1 MTSSYKENLKSAL
14 KLYFILG
21 SVNCMERSP
30 SKVLSEAIEGGIT
43 MFQFREKGKDALTG
57 SEKYALAEE
66 LQDICKKADIPFIVN
81 DDIELALALNAD
93 GIHIGQDD
101 EPAGKV
107 RERMKDKILGISVHN
122 MKEAGQA
129 IAAGADYFGVG
140 PIFPTSTKKDT
151 NDVQGVKIIS
161 EFRTN
166 GITIPIVGIG
176 GITGENAA
184 SVIEAGA
191 DGVSIIS
198 AISQAENIQL
208 AAKRIRENIFIYRT
222 KIK

>member
-21 SVNCMERSP
+21 SENCMGRSP

-101 EPAGKV
+101 EPAG
-107 RERMKDKILGISVHN
+107 R
-122 MKEAGQA
+122 
-129 IAAGADYFGVG
+129 FGKG
-140 PIFPTSTKKDT
+140 
-151 NDVQGVKIIS
+151 
-161 EFRTN
+161 
-166 GITIPIVGIG
+166 
-176 GITGENAA
+176 
-184 SVIEAGA
+184 
-191 DGVSIIS
+191 
-198 AISQAENIQL
+198 
-208 AAKRIRENIFIYRT
+208 
-222 KIK
+222 

>member
-1 MTSSYKENLKSAL
+1 MTSSYKENLKRAL

-21 SVNCMERSP
+21 SANCMGRSP

-43 MFQFREKGKDALTG
+43 MFQFREKGTGALTG
-57 SEKYALAEE
+57 SEKYGLAEE
-66 LQDICKKADIPFIVN
+66 LQNICKKASIPFIVN
-81 DDIELALALNAD
+81 DDIELALALHAD

-101 EPAGKV
+101 EPAQLV
-107 RERMKDKILGISVHN
+107 RERMKGKILGISVHN
-122 MKEAGQA
+122 MKEAQQA
-129 IAAGADYFGVG
+129 ISVGADYFGVG
-140 PIFPTSTKKDT
+140 PIFPTSTKEDT
-151 NDVQGVKIIS
+151 NDVQGVKVIS

-176 GITGENAA
+176 GITSENAA

-191 DGVSIIS
+191 DGVSVIT
-198 AISQAENIQL
+198 AISQAENVQI
-208 AAKRIRENIFIYRT
+208 AASRIRENISIHGT

>member
-1 MTSSYKENLKSAL
+1 MTSSYKGNLKRAL

-21 SVNCMERSP
+21 SANCMGRSP
-30 SKVLSEAIEGGIT
+30 SKILTEAIEGGIT
-43 MFQFREKGKDALTG
+43 MFQFREKGTGALTG
-57 SEKYALAEE
+57 SEKYGLAEE
-66 LQDICKKADIPFIVN
+66 LQNICKKASIPFIVN
-81 DDIELALALNAD
+81 DDIELALALHAD

-101 EPAGKV
+101 EPAQLV
-107 RERMKDKILGISVHN
+107 RERMKGKILGISVHN
-122 MKEAGQA
+122 MKEAQQA
-129 IAAGADYFGVG
+129 ISVGADYFGVG
-140 PIFPTSTKKDT
+140 PIFPTSTKEDT
-151 NDVQGVKIIS
+151 NDVQGVKVIS

-191 DGVSIIS
+191 DGVSVIT
-198 AISQAENIQL
+198 AISQAENVQI
-208 AAKRIRENIFIYRT
+208 AASRIRENISSHGT

>member
-1 MTSSYKENLKSAL
+1 MTSSYKENLKRAL

-21 SVNCMERSP
+21 SANCMGRSP

-43 MFQFREKGKDALTG
+43 MFQFREKGTGALTG
-57 SEKYALAEE
+57 SEKYGLAEE
-66 LQDICKKADIPFIVN
+66 LQNICKKASIPFIVN
-81 DDIELALALNAD
+81 DDIELALALHAD

-101 EPAGKV
+101 EPAQLV
-107 RERMKDKILGISVHN
+107 RERMKGKILGISVHN
-122 MKEAGQA
+122 MKEAQQA
-129 IAAGADYFGVG
+129 ISVGADYFGVG
-140 PIFPTSTKKDT
+140 PIFPTSTKEDT
-151 NDVQGVKIIS
+151 NDVQGVKVIS

-191 DGVSIIS
+191 DGVSVIT
-198 AISQAENIQL
+198 AISQAENVQI
-208 AAKRIRENIFIYRT
+208 AASRIRENISIHGT

>member
-1 MTSSYKENLKSAL
+1 MTSSYKENLKRAL

-21 SVNCMERSP
+21 SANCMGRSP

-43 MFQFREKGKDALTG
+43 MFQFREKGTGALTG
-57 SEKYALAEE
+57 SEKYGLAEE
-66 LQDICKKADIPFIVN
+66 LQNICKKASIPFIVN
-81 DDIELALALNAD
+81 DDIELALALHAD

-101 EPAGKV
+101 EPAQLV
-107 RERMKDKILGISVHN
+107 RERMKGKILGISVHN
-122 MKEAGQA
+122 MKEVQQA
-129 IAAGADYFGVG
+129 ISVGADYFGVG
-140 PIFPTSTKKDT
+140 PIFPTSTKEDT
-151 NDVQGVKIIS
+151 NDVQGVKVIS

-191 DGVSIIS
+191 DGVSVIT
-198 AISQAENIQL
+198 AISQAENAQI
-208 AAKRIRENIFIYRT
+208 AASRIRENISIHGT